1 MDEGAGISES
11 GGSWL
16 YIYAWTTT
24 GDEDRLALA
33 PAKSE
38 RGSPETKPSI
48 PKQRSYSAQQLAM
61 PATSST
67 AQ

>member
-11 GGSWL
+11 GGVGS
-16 YIYAWTTT
+16 IYMHGVTKI
-24 GDEDRLALA
+24 GLALA

-38 RGSPETKPSI
+38 RGAPETKPSI